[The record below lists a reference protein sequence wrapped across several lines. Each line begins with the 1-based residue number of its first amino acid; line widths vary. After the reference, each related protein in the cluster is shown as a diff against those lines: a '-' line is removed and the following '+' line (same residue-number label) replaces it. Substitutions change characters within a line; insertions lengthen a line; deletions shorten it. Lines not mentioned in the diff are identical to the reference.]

1 MVGLKVVVQVHNR
14 CTRMCMGINKVNEGM
29 GGGQQG
35 APTKWSRPLGPLC
48 MCVGPGW
55 ISTVGG
61 CGECARWK
69 VAAKVVGWLPALMKS
84 IP

>member
-14 CTRMCMGINKVNEGM
+14 CMCVCMGINKVNEGM

-35 APTKWSRPLGPLC
+35 APTKWSRPLGLLC
-48 MCVGPGW
+48 VSGTWVGQH
-55 ISTVGG
+55 S
-61 CGECARWK
+61 RWASVRWD
-69 VAAKVVGWLPALMKS
+69 VATWVMERGPALMKS